1 MQRKQEEKMEIK
13 KNNGRY
19 YVNNLDLEELLSNR
33 KHLINYLE
41 EEISY
46 LEDMK
51 KDAELYTFT
60 LKDKVRLSTL
70 QEIRKEMNLRR

>member
-1 MQRKQEEKMEIK
+1 MEIK

-33 KHLINYLE
+33 KHLINYLD

-46 LEDMK
+46 LEDMR
-51 KDAELYTFT
+51 KDTDLYEFTF
-60 LKDKVRLSTL
+60 KDKVRLNTL
-70 QEIRKEMNLRR
+70 KEIRKEMNLRR

>member
-1 MQRKQEEKMEIK
+1 MEIK

-51 KDAELYTFT
+51 KDTELYTFT
-60 LKDKVRLSTL
+60 LKDKVRLHTL

>member
-1 MQRKQEEKMEIK
+1 MEIK

-60 LKDKVRLSTL
+60 LKDKVRLNTL

>member
-1 MQRKQEEKMEIK
+1 MEIK

-33 KHLINYLE
+33 KHLTNYLD

-46 LEDMK
+46 LEDMR
-51 KDAELYTFT
+51 KDTDLYEFTF
-60 LKDKVRLSTL
+60 KDKVRLNTL
-70 QEIRKEMNLRR
+70 KEIRKEMNLRR

>member
-1 MQRKQEEKMEIK
+1 MEIK

-46 LEDMK
+46 LEDMRQSP
-51 KDAELYTFT
+51 EFYEFTF
-60 LKDKVRLSTL
+60 KDKVRLNTL
-70 QEIRKEMNLRR
+70 QEIRKEMNLRK

>member
-1 MQRKQEEKMEIK
+1 MEIK

-33 KHLINYLE
+33 KHLISYLE
-41 EEISY
+41 EEINY
-46 LEDMK
+46 LEDMRQSP
-51 KDAELYTFT
+51 EFYEFTF
-60 LKDKVRLSTL
+60 KDKVRLNTL

>member
-1 MQRKQEEKMEIK
+1 MEIK

-33 KHLINYLE
+33 KHLINYLD

-46 LEDMK
+46 LEDMR
-51 KDAELYTFT
+51 KDTDLYEFTF
-60 LKDKVRLSTL
+60 KDKVRLNTL

>member
-1 MQRKQEEKMEIK
+1 MEIK

-33 KHLINYLE
+33 KHLINYLD

-46 LEDMK
+46 LEDMR
-51 KDAELYTFT
+51 KDTDLYEFTF
-60 LKDKVRLSTL
+60 KDKVRLNTL
-70 QEIRKEMNLRR
+70 KEIRKEVNLRR

>member
-1 MQRKQEEKMEIK
+1 MEIK

-46 LEDMK
+46 LEDMR
-51 KDAELYTFT
+51 KDTDLYEFTF
-60 LKDKVRLSTL
+60 KDKVRLNTL
-70 QEIRKEMNLRR
+70 KEVRKEMNLRR

>member
-1 MQRKQEEKMEIK
+1 MEIK
-13 KNNGRY
+13 KNHGRY

-33 KHLINYLE
+33 KHLISYLE

-51 KDAELYTFT
+51 KDTELYTFT
-60 LKDKVRLSTL
+60 LKDKVRLNTL

>member
-1 MQRKQEEKMEIK
+1 MEIK

-33 KHLINYLE
+33 KHLINYLD

-46 LEDMK
+46 LEDMR
-51 KDAELYTFT
+51 KDTDLYEFTF
-60 LKDKVRLSTL
+60 KDKVRLSTL
-70 QEIRKEMNLRR
+70 KEIRKEMNLRR

>member
-1 MQRKQEEKMEIK
+1 MEIK

-51 KDAELYTFT
+51 KDTELYEFT
-60 LKDKVRLSTL
+60 LKDKVRLNTL

>member
-1 MQRKQEEKMEIK
+1 MEIK

-51 KDAELYTFT
+51 KDTDLYEFTF
-60 LKDKVRLSTL
+60 KDKVRLNTL
-70 QEIRKEMNLRR
+70 KEVRKEMNLRR

>member
-1 MQRKQEEKMEIK
+1 MEIK

-19 YVNNLDLEELLSNR
+19 YVNDLDLEELLSNR

-41 EEISY
+41 EEIEY

-51 KDAELYTFT
+51 KDSELYTFT
-60 LKDKVRLSTL
+60 LKDKVRLNTL
-70 QEIRKEMNLRR
+70 QEVRKEMNLRR

>member
-1 MQRKQEEKMEIK
+1 MEIK

-33 KHLINYLE
+33 KHLTNYLD

-51 KDAELYTFT
+51 KDTDLYEFTF
-60 LKDKVRLSTL
+60 KDKVRLNTL
-70 QEIRKEMNLRR
+70 KEIRKEMNLRR

>member
-1 MQRKQEEKMEIK
+1 MEIK

-51 KDAELYTFT
+51 KDTELYTFT
-60 LKDKVRLSTL
+60 LKDKVRLNTL
-70 QEIRKEMNLRR
+70 KEIRKEMNLRR